1 MEGSLKVVLNWDLS
15 WQVGIDVS
23 DELVV
28 GLLHEPSLLRRTAGN
43 IACRAQQGKTTLC
56 ELI

>member
-1 MEGSLKVVLNWDLS
+1 MEGSLKVVLNRYLS
-15 WQVGIDVS
+15 RKVGIDVS

-28 GLLHEPSLLRRTAGN
+28 GLLHEPSLLGRTAGS
-43 IACRAQQGKTTLC
+43 IACRTEQGETTLC